1 MARKNLFPAIL
12 LGCLVYLTE
21 YRGEAD
27 YKVYLTDFKG
37 EDMAKGL
44 FEDCKFSKFRGGSEV
59 TRVYVTK
66 FRGEADL
73 IVFRKE
79 FVRGR

>member
-1 MARKNLFPAIL
+1 MSRINLSSLLL

-21 YRGEAD
+21 FRGEAD
-27 YKVYLTDFKG
+27 YKIYLTDFKG
-37 EDMAKGL
+37 EDTAKGL
-44 FEDCKFSKFRGGSEV
+44 FDDCKFSKFRGGEV
-59 TRVYVTK
+59 TKLYVTK

-73 IVFRKE
+73 IVYRKE